1 MRILFAA
8 TPGIAVPT
16 LRALAASGHS
26 VSVLTTM
33 PAPTGR
39 GGRLLPSEIDR
50 EATGLGLECVRAEKL
65 DGGVRSLLEGRFDLL
80 VSFAFGKIFG
90 PKFLGL
96 FPRGGLNVHPS
107 LLPRWRGPSPL
118 AAAIRACDSQTGLS
132 LQWLD
137 LEMDKGDLLF
147 QTHRPLEGTETTAL
161 LTLWAAEAAPG
172 ALLPVLAAL
181 ESGKAT
187 SWRQEESLATYCSL
201 IQKTDGRLDWSRG
214 ARELDA
220 LVRASNPWPGATTFW
235 NRHPLTFWDSRHCLE
250 TTEDAKHPPGTV
262 LRLDKSTGLLIK
274 TGDGL
279 LVARELQLP
288 ARKSLDYRS
297 FLNGSPG
304 LIGSLLGDAS

>member
-16 LRALAASGHS
+16 LHALAVSGHS
-26 VSVLTTM
+26 VGVLTTM

-39 GGRLLPSEIDR
+39 GGRLMPCEIDR
-50 EATGLGLECVRAEKL
+50 EATILGLECVRAEKL
-65 DGGVRSLLEGRFDLL
+65 DAGVRTLLEGRFDLL

-90 PKFLGL
+90 PKFLAL

-118 AAAIRACDSQTGLS
+118 AAAISARDSQTGLS
-132 LQWLD
+132 IQRLD
-137 LEMDKGDLLF
+137 LEMDKGDLLA
-147 QTHRPLEGTETTAL
+147 QTHRLLDGTETTAA
-161 LTLWAAEAAPG
+161 LTLWAAETAPA

-181 ESGKAT
+181 GSPEAP
-187 SWRQEESLATYCSL
+187 SWRQDESLATYCSL
-201 IQKTDGRLDWSRG
+201 LQKTDGHLDWSRS

-220 LVRASNPWPGATTFW
+220 LVRASNPWPGATTRW
-235 NRHPLTFWDSRHCLE
+235 NGKPLALWDSRHCPE
-250 TTEDAKHPPGTV
+250 TTEDAKQLPGKV
-262 LRLDKSTGLLIK
+262 LRLDKSTGVLIK

-304 LIGSLLGDAS
+304 LIGSLLGDNP